1 MLTLALMLA
10 LTLEKNSPVL
20 IAPFTPSVSISFN
33 TSVIIQL
40 VSEPI
45 PKYNTNVNTEAQC
58 EHGLNHCFTRA
69 FICILLELSGINGN
83 TVSTY
88 FILLKLLIYSK
99 NS

>member
-1 MLTLALMLA
+1 MLAAMLVSVMSLMLGVNG
-10 LTLEKNSPVL
+10 TVQINVVL
-20 IAPFTPSVSISFN
+20 PSGNACGNIG
-33 TSVIIQL
+33 
-40 VSEPI
+40 
-45 PKYNTNVNTEAQC
+45 VNTEAQC